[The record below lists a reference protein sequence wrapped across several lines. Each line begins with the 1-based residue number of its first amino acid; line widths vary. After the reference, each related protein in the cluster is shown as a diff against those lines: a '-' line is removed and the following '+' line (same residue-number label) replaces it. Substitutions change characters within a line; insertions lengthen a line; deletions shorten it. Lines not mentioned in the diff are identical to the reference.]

1 MISPLAQA
9 FIAWFLILIF
19 LPKLKHTNKTTSAFW
34 AFLIL
39 FSLTA
44 TFQVRAVS
52 EPLEQWL
59 GIHGAISWVMT
70 YAISFPALYFAC
82 LGSALVVDPTHPP
95 LPKWLF
101 PYAMISAAVVALYI
115 PIFAQLTSL
124 AEAVVVYDWRISLF
138 RLIAFSYVLIAFSIL
153 LRLQYQCH
161 QRAVT
166 RHNRFRYQLL
176 TVCVFLAIFSY
187 AIRAP
192 YILITT
198 FWPSFY
204 HTTAAAMMLRVGNA
218 FGILRISWLFFFIPT
233 RVYEL
238 VMKPTIYVEKR
249 LAVHELTFLQREI
262 TTLLP
267 LTVRLHIP
275 PGQVKKQVDQ
285 TLCHL
290 TFSLMDAQRYF
301 LEKKMPK
308 GLTAV
313 DQCRYTL
320 LHNILTSIP
329 TDDDI
334 DTLVGDYKVA
344 SQRYRH
350 ALRSYKMSQLLAT
363 HPQTQAYQQTEN
375 ALTRAHRLMINLGL
389 NLKHFD
395 VAKLVHKVEQSKGRK
410 IFIFTM
416 PLAPLYGAWLSDK
429 EYPHEY
435 IFINSHL
442 SILHQLHVQLHEIG
456 HIICG
461 HQTRFVTGQDMAL
474 LEYAIKTKT
483 SSAFLSELIA
493 YNPYDTLQKQLSET
507 EAEAV
512 AVVAHTQLLQSSRTQ
527 TPVSSDND
535 NIEQILFEMG
545 VS

>member
-1 MISPLAQA
+1 MIAPWAQA
-9 FIAWFLILIF
+9 FIAWSLILVF
-19 LPKLKHTNKTTSAFW
+19 LPRIKRTNKTTSAFW
-34 AFLIL
+34 AFFIL
-39 FSLTA
+39 FSVASIL
-44 TFQVRAVS
+44 QVRAVS

-59 GIHGAISWVMT
+59 GIHGAVSWVMT
-70 YAISFPALYFAC
+70 HTIGIPALYFAC
-82 LGSALVVDPTHPP
+82 LGSALVIDPNHPP
-95 LPKWLF
+95 LPKWLL
-101 PYAMISAAVVALYI
+101 PYAMISAVVVALYM
-115 PIFAQLTSL
+115 PIFAQFTSL
-124 AEAVVVYDWRISLF
+124 AEALAVYDWRISLF
-138 RLIAFSYVLIAFSIL
+138 RLIIFSYVFIALSIL
-153 LRLQYQCH
+153 LRLLYQCH

-166 RHNRFRYQLL
+166 RHNRIRYQLL
-176 TVCVFLAIFSY
+176 MVFIFLALFSY
-187 AIRAP
+187 VIRA
-192 YILITT
+192 YYLLITI
-198 FWPSFY
+198 FWPDFY
-204 HTTAAAMMLRVGNA
+204 HTTAAAVMLHVGDA
-218 FGILRISWLFFFIPT
+218 FGILRIAWIVFFIPT
-233 RVYEL
+233 RVYEIASR
-238 VMKPTIYVEKR
+238 PITYVEKW
-249 LAVHELTFLQREI
+249 LAVRALTFLQREI

-267 LTVRLHIP
+267 ITIRLHFCP
-275 PGQVKKQVDQ
+275 KQVKKQIDQ

-290 TFSLMDAQRYF
+290 TFSLMDAQCYF

-313 DQCRYTL
+313 NQFRYTL
-320 LHNILTSIP
+320 LHKILISIP

-334 DTLVGDYKVA
+334 DTLVGHYKVA

-363 HPQTQAYQQTEN
+363 YPQPQVYQQTED
-375 ALTRAHRLMINLGL
+375 ALTHANRLMTNLGL
-389 NLKHFD
+389 NLKYFD
-395 VAKLVHKVEQSKGRK
+395 MAKLVHKVEQSRGRK
-410 IFIFTM
+410 IFIFNM
-416 PLAPLYGAWLSDK
+416 SLAPLYGAWLSDK

-461 HQTRFVTGQDMAL
+461 HQTRFITGQDMAL

-483 SSAFLSELIA
+483 ASAFLTELLA
-493 YNPYDTLQKQLSET
+493 YNPYDTPQKQLSET

-512 AVVAHTQLLQSSRTQ
+512 AVVVHTQLLQSSRTQ